1 MTGLRRL
8 FGLLILGL
16 LALGLRQPTIQA
28 APNDSLHL
36 TLGNPSNAVADPL
49 VPNNYLIE
57 RTQYALAYQRDA
69 GIPAWVSW
77 HLEVQDL
84 GSTSRGDFVAD
95 TSLPSGWYQ
104 VQPGDYSGSGYDRG
118 HMIPSGDRTISR
130 AANDQTFIMSNMIP
144 QAPDNNQGPWANL
157 ENASRTWARAGNELY
172 IITGGFGNKGTI
184 ASGHVVIPSFTWKV
198 IVILPVG
205 NDDAN
210 RVAANTRVIGIWM
223 PNNQGIR
230 SNPWEQYR
238 VSVDYIES
246 MTGFDFLSN
255 VPTSIQ
261 NIVEAQVDGS
271 PAVTVTPGT
280 VSPTAT
286 RTPTATPTTTRT
298 VTPSVTASATQTVTP
313 ATISATATRTATPAV
328 TLTASPTD
336 SGPPSFTFTPTPAA
350 TSTPSITPVVTVSAT
365 ASASVTVVIP
375 QYQLFLPYVT
385 Q

>member
-8 FGLLILGL
+8 LGLLVLGL
-16 LALGLRQPTIQA
+16 LALGLRQPTTQA

-84 GSTSRGDFVAD
+84 GSTSRGDFAVD
-95 TSLPSGWYQ
+95 TSLPSGWYR
-104 VQPGDYSGSGYDRG
+104 VATSDYSGSGYDRG
-118 HMIPSGDRTISR
+118 HMTPSGDRTSSR
-130 AANDQTFIMSNMIP
+130 AANDQTFIMSNIIP
-144 QAPDNNQGPWANL
+144 QAPDNNQGPWNDL
-157 ENASRTWARAGNELY
+157 ENDSRTWARAGNELY
-172 IITGGFGNKGTI
+172 IISGGYGTKGTI
-184 ASGHVVIPSFTWKV
+184 ASGRVLIPAVTWKV
-198 IVILPVG
+198 IVVLPVG

-223 PNNQGIR
+223 PNDQGIR
-230 SNPWEQYR
+230 SNAWEQYR

-246 MTGFDFLSN
+246 MTGYDFLSN
-255 VPTSIQ
+255 VPTAIQ
-261 NIVEAQVDGS
+261 AIVEAQVDGS
-271 PAVTVTPGT
+271 PVVTVTPGT

-286 RTPTATPTTTRT
+286 RTPTATPT
-298 VTPSVTASATQTVTP
+298 
-313 ATISATATRTATPAV
+313 ATRTATPTATTSATATPSN
-328 TLTASPTD
+328 TLTPTATVTTI
-336 SGPPSFTFTPTPAA
+336 PSV
-350 TSTPSITPVVTVSAT
+350 TPSITASATPSVSA
-365 ASASVTVVIP
+365 TVVIP
-375 QYQLFLPYVT
+375 QYYSFLPYVT

>member
-16 LALGLRQPTIQA
+16 LALGLRQPTTQA

-36 TLGNPSNAVADPL
+36 TLGNPSNAVSDPL
-49 VPNNYLIE
+49 VPDNYLIE
-57 RTQYALAYQRDA
+57 RTQYAMAYQRDA

-95 TSLPSGWYQ
+95 SSLPSGWYR

-118 HMIPSGDRTISR
+118 HMIPSGDRTVSR

-157 ENASRTWARAGNELY
+157 ENMCRTWARAGNELY
-172 IITGGFGNKGTI
+172 IMTGGYGTKGTI
-184 ASGHVVIPSFTWKV
+184 ASGRVNIPAFTWKV

-210 RVAANTRVIGIWM
+210 RVATNTRVIGIWM

-230 SNPWEQYR
+230 SNAWEQYR

-255 VPTSIQ
+255 VPTAIQ
-261 NIVEAQVDGS
+261 NFVEAQVDGS

-286 RTPTATPTTTRT
+286 RTATATPSATRT
-298 VTPSVTASATQTVTP
+298 ATPSVTASATSAVTP
-313 ATISATATRTATPAV
+313 ATVSATATRTATPAV
-328 TLTASPTD
+328 SVTASPTD
-336 SGPPSFTFTPTPAA
+336 SGPPSFTFTPTP
-350 TSTPSITPVVTVSAT
+350 SITQTASQTPVVTASAT
-365 ASASVTVVIP
+365 PSASATVAIP
-375 QYQLFLPYVT
+375 QVQIFLPYVT
-385 Q
+385 K